1 MMGKHKS
8 MQPNLFYI
16 NFNLNQRVRKKH
28 PLRRIKKLIDFDFIY
43 KEVRDKYG
51 INGNTSVP
59 PPVILKLILLL
70 TLYNVESERELME
83 TLPERLDWL
92 LFLGYDIDDKTPDHS
107 VLSKARRRWGLEAFR
122 IFFERIVWQCVEAGL
137 VDGSKIFCDSSLIE
151 ADASN
156 NSVVNR
162 KGIKEH
168 IRQVYPVLEDRLD
181 EKVTESETDDNDK
194 DKGIGNV
201 NRKHVSKTD
210 PDATVVRQGKGKS
223 RLRYKTH
230 RAVDSSYGVITATE
244 LTTGAVNEAHR
255 MESLIKTHRYNTGR
269 SAETVVC
276 DTKYGTVEN
285 YLFCNDHGIKAHM
298 PDLKEAQ
305 AKKGLR
311 GKIFSGEVFKYDAET
326 DSYRCPAGE
335 VLKRRRHKKKK
346 QAVEY
351 ATSAKTCAACKLR
364 QECTTS
370 KTGRSV
376 KRHNRQEDLDIM
388 RQRAEDAEAKRDIK
402 FRQHF
407 MERSYAESTRYG
419 FKRARWRRLWRVA
432 IQDYLVAAVQN
443 IKVLIRHGYK
453 PKRAL
458 EGKGKPTLLKQN
470 GFIPYIT
477 ENIWKLFVRLS
488 LSDHF
493 AT

>member
-28 PLRRIKKLIDFDFIY
+28 PLRKIKKLIDFDFIY
-43 KEVRDKYG
+43 KEVKDKYG

-70 TLYNVESERELME
+70 MLYNVESERELME

-181 EKVTESETDDNDK
+181 EKVTESETDDK
-194 DKGIGNV
+194 DKGTGNV

-230 RAVDSSYGVITATE
+230 RAVDSSYYRTWGHPIVI
-244 LTTGAVNEAHR
+244 LSR
-255 MESLIKTHRYNTGR
+255 K
-269 SAETVVC
+269 
-276 DTKYGTVEN
+276 K
-285 YLFCNDHGIKAHM
+285 
-298 PDLKEAQ
+298 LK
-305 AKKGLR
+305 K
-311 GKIFSGEVFKYDAET
+311 
-326 DSYRCPAGE
+326 
-335 VLKRRRHKKKK
+335 
-346 QAVEY
+346 
-351 ATSAKTCAACKLR
+351 
-364 QECTTS
+364 
-370 KTGRSV
+370 
-376 KRHNRQEDLDIM
+376 
-388 RQRAEDAEAKRDIK
+388 
-402 FRQHF
+402 
-407 MERSYAESTRYG
+407 
-419 FKRARWRRLWRVA
+419 
-432 IQDYLVAAVQN
+432 
-443 IKVLIRHGYK
+443 
-453 PKRAL
+453 
-458 EGKGKPTLLKQN
+458 
-470 GFIPYIT
+470 
-477 ENIWKLFVRLS
+477 
-488 LSDHF
+488 
-493 AT
+493 